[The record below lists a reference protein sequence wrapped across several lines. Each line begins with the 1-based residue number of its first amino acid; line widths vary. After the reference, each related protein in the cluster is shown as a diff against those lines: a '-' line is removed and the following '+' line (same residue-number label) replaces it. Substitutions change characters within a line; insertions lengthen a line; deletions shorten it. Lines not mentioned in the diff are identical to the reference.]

1 MTSARYAE
9 APQSESDALSSG
21 GFRDDAGLPV
31 VFDDDSFP
39 EPENQWFWGLSRFT
53 RMKFC
58 SVNWYASATSELS
71 GSIGP

>member
-1 MTSARYAE
+1 MTSRFAE

-31 VFDDDSFP
+31 VMTTLFLNRKISGFK
-39 EPENQWFWGLSRFT
+39 GLPRFT

-58 SVNWYASATSELS
+58 SVNWYAGATSELS

>member
-31 VFDDDSFP
+31 VFDDSFP
-39 EPENQWFWGLSRFT
+39 EENQWFWGLYGSFKVYTHERSS
-53 RMKFC
+53 
-58 SVNWYASATSELS
+58 SVNW
-71 GSIGP
+71 